1 MFLLCPSHPKLRRL
15 FKRTIRFH
23 AEMLNYFLN
32 KFVNERSYSKAKKE
46 AINSATV
53 GSHTKFQ
60 ANAKRHICFSLH
72 EPGLVVSP
80 AVPRLGA
87 SPDGLRKCSCC
98 KEAVVEFKC
107 PYSGK
112 DLLFFKIVLGKNK
125 LNLELKNL
133 SQTLYIYTLKCKSRW
148 QYVVYRNVKSKRSMK
163 FSVDLPQPAYAFV
176 SDMLVFHSIPTNS
189 S

>member
-1 MFLLCPSHPKLRRL
+1 
-15 FKRTIRFH
+15 
-23 AEMLNYFLN
+23 MLQLVATLN
-32 KFVNERSYSKAKKE
+32 SN
-46 AINSATV
+46 
-53 GSHTKFQ
+53 

-87 SPDGLRKCSCC
+87 SPDGLQKCSFC